1 MAAAVARLASGNQA
15 KSTDGTEMLTAPET
29 EQSDA
34 APAPFES
41 ESGAQKK
48 GAAGAAAGAAAGF
61 VKPSPVTGG
70 PNMETMLRQG
80 FVRKVYGILA
90 VQVAVTFGL
99 IGVFQTQSINDMMKE
114 CHKITCVDGMSD
126 EKVEC
131 LAADGGI
138 SPGAK
143 MGTDAPA
150 PEYSPHECPGG
161 MGFPAKVGD
170 SYYMSAPTSLMWT
183 LHYAGFVVSF
193 AALIMLVCCI
203 QSLGRRYPHNYILLS
218 TFTVAEG
225 FFLATYCA
233 FSDAQ
238 IILVAAGMTAAI
250 TIGLSVFA
258 CQTKIDFTGMGSYLF
273 AALFTLIIFGWV
285 IGMGYGP
292 SENMRKLYL
301 LAGVLIFSLYI
312 VYDTQTI
319 VGGEHKNFQF
329 DMDDCKIV
337 ILSSICLLSVSLTRK
352 VSLFQ
357 TSLLRW

>member
-70 PNMETMLRQG
+70 PNMEAMLRQG

-114 CHKITCVDGMSD
+114 CHKITCVDRQD
-126 EKVEC
+126 IHKKVEC
-131 LAADGGI
+131 LVEGGLN
-138 SPGAK
+138 PGATWAPPGDPGGQK
-143 MGTDAPA
+143 GTDEPA
-150 PEYSPHECPGG
+150 EYSPHDCPGG
-161 MGFPAKVGD
+161 MGFPARVGD
-170 SYYMSAPTSLMWT
+170 SYYMSEPTSLMWT
-183 LHYAGFVVSF
+183 LHYTGLVVSF

-225 FFLATYCA
+225 FMLATYCA

-329 DMDDCKIV
+329 DMDDCAP
-337 ILSSICLLSVSLTRK
+337 LT
-352 VSLFQ
+352 
-357 TSLLRW
+357 LRSTAD